1 MKIMTS
7 YGKEVWETAKA
18 IYKSSRWIV
27 DMGVKNGRI
36 KPTQSQL
43 EWAKL
48 VKKGLIQAG
57 MKVPKAILEILTK

>member
-1 MKIMTS
+1 
-7 YGKEVWETAKA
+7 
-18 IYKSSRWIV
+18 
-27 DMGVKNGRI
+27 MGVKNGRI